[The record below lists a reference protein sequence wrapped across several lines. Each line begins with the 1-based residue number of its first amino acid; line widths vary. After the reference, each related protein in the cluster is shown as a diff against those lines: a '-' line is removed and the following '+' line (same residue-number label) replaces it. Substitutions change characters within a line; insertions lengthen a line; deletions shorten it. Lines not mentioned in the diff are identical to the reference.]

1 MAAALVDY
9 ARANGIKPKPENV
22 TEFQIFPGEGIC
34 GEIHGRCIYI
44 GNKRIAA
51 RAGCETGIGIHISFF
66 FKKKKPECS
75 DSNTLKTE
83 FVGPTFHENKVLDL
97 KFHLLIGDGSDYAS
111 DWSDIHS

>member
-1 MAAALVDY
+1 MAAALLDY

-66 FKKKKPECS
+66 KKKK
-75 DSNTLKTE
+75 K
-83 FVGPTFHENKVLDL
+83 
-97 KFHLLIGDGSDYAS
+97 
-111 DWSDIHS
+111 